1 MGFINQKITL
11 LHIQQKAVMSIEIAD
26 LTSPEVIE
34 LTDLEIRQIIGGAS
48 ASGSG
53 SGSGADF
60 SAKLGELKEMV
71 MLVEAQQRNIEMRAL
86 TTKERS

>member
-1 MGFINQKITL
+1 
-11 LHIQQKAVMSIEIAD
+11 MSIEIAD